1 MALDIGKLGW
11 APWGL
16 CAATLGASWLLH
28 PPGAWQAAGGAA
40 AAALLSWAGTRAMR
54 TAAQAAADGRADL
67 ERQSQQQRIL
77 LDSLPFP
84 VWLKDAQ
91 GVYLLVNPAYAAYA
105 QVSGLDAVEGRTD
118 LELWP
123 EPVARYFRESDAQV
137 LRSGGVLHQEE
148 LQGMQPDGPWVD
160 IFKTRVLLGPGQYAT
175 VGASIDI
182 SLRKQAE
189 ARLLQRER
197 YQRALLDNFPFNTWL
212 KDTQGRFLVAS
223 QGVADL
229 HGFATAND
237 MLGLTDVDLVPPEDA
252 AAYFAK
258 EVEAMQTRQMV
269 RTEGTRG
276 SGADLQ
282 WFEVARG
289 PATIDGELVGTAG
302 FMWDITYIK
311 DATRQ
316 MSMLSAALDRV
327 GDSVCLIPFGTSRL
341 VYVNATMCQ
350 TLGYSEAELTGGMAL
365 YDIDP
370 HVTAE
375 GMEHI
380 WQVLKVQGTMRFES
394 VHRTRQ
400 GTDFP
405 VEVNT
410 NYFVFDGVEYSLAT
424 ARDITQRK
432 VLEKRLTDSEQQFRG
447 LAENITDLILC
458 LDKHGKRVY
467 MNPAMQRAYR
477 NVLGEHVDVL
487 DDAVTLLNSYYRQQH
502 QALVEQVLTTG
513 QEGLLELASPARGRV
528 PQIFST
534 SRYMPQRNAQGEV
547 DGVIILSRDT
557 TVRKQ
562 AEAHLQSLNRALTL
576 TSATNLAVAKARSLQ
591 ELLDAVC
598 RQMVEIGGYITV
610 CIGRA
615 ESDARKT
622 VTLVA
627 GYGSLAEGMFALSH
641 SWDPAAP
648 DFGAMGRSIA
658 EGAPVLVPD
667 VQTDP
672 RVLNTP
678 GAARSLGVRSMLC
691 LPLHG
696 TEQVWGSIY
705 AYSMEPDSFSEDE
718 VRLLDEAANNIAYGI
733 RALLAQGGMRAAE
746 LALYESSLARQI
758 AEEASKA
765 KSDFLAT
772 MSHEIRTPMNGVL
785 GMTGLLLDTP
795 LNDEQR
801 EYAETVRNSGE
812 ALLRIINDIL
822 DYSKIEAGKLELETL
837 DFNLRSLMD
846 EVADAVAL
854 RIGNKPVECAW
865 VAQPRVPSHVRGDPG
880 RLRQVLLNLAGN
892 ATKFTQHGEVTID
905 LSLAADLGSE
915 VVLHCEVRDT
925 GIGILPDKLAQLF
938 TPFTQADASTTRQY
952 GGTGLGLAISKQLV
966 ERMGG
971 VIGARSVPGQGSVF
985 WFELPLGVPPGP
997 RVDEAE
1003 RPLPAVGGLRAL
1015 VVDDNATNRRLL
1027 ELLLQDWGM
1036 QAVVAEDGLDAQRV
1050 LAAEQ
1055 AAGRKLH
1062 LAILDMRMPGMD
1074 GEALGRWMQ
1083 ADPQWAA
1090 VPLVMLTSVARRGDA
1105 ARLTAAGFAAFL
1117 TKPIKG
1123 AQLLR
1128 CMQTLLSL
1136 GAAPP
1141 PPAAAPPLVT
1151 RHTLEDAAPRARV
1164 LVVEDNPTNQKLVLA
1179 LLGKWGHQVRTAGH
1193 GLDALALLRQH
1204 PFDVVL
1210 MDCQMPEMD
1219 GYEATRRIRAGEAGD
1234 RHVDVPIIAL
1244 TANAMVG
1251 DRATAI
1257 AAGMDDHISKPIDAP
1272 ALRAAVQRWCTLRSG
1287 GGTVP
1292 EAPPEDFSLALLGRY
1307 YGDDLPLAGPLLPGL
1322 LDDLHRQLP
1331 ALRVALATPQGTEAR
1346 VRLDALARMADALGG
1361 AALAQ
1366 HARAREPG
1374 LDTLEALVLRLGAAI
1389 LAHTTGSDAWT

>member
-1 MALDIGKLGW
+1 MALEIGKLGW

-16 CAATLGASWLLH
+16 CAATLGASWLLQ
-28 PPGAWQAAGGAA
+28 PPSAWQAAGGAA
-40 AAALLSWAGTRAMR
+40 AAVLLSWAGTRLLR
-54 TAAQAAADGRADL
+54 TAAQTAADATADL
-67 ERQSQQQRIL
+67 ARQSLQQRVL
-77 LDSLPFP
+77 LNSLPFP

-91 GVYLLVNPAYAAYA
+91 GVYLLVNQAYAEYA
-105 QVSGLDAVEGRTD
+105 KVPGFDAVEGHTD
-118 LELWP
+118 LALWP

-137 LRSGGVLHQEE
+137 LRNGGVVHQEE
-148 LQGMQPDGPWVD
+148 PQGMQPDGPWVD

-189 ARLLQRER
+189 ARLLERER

-212 KDTQGRFLVAS
+212 KDTQGRFLVVS
-223 QGVADL
+223 QGVANL
-229 HGFATAND
+229 HGFATPND
-237 MLGLTDVDLVPPEDA
+237 MLGLSDVDLSPPEEA

-276 SGADLQ
+276 SGASLQ
-282 WFEVARG
+282 WFETARG
-289 PATIDGELVGTAG
+289 PATIDGELIGTAG
-302 FMWDITYIK
+302 FMWEITNIK
-311 DATRQ
+311 DANKNLT
-316 MSMLSAALDRV
+316 MLSTALDRV
-327 GDSVCLIPFGTSRL
+327 GDSVCLIPFGTTAL
-341 VYVNATMCQ
+341 VYVNATMCHS
-350 TLGYSEAELTGGMAL
+350 LGYSLAELTGGMTL

-375 GMEHI
+375 SLDHLWG
-380 WQVLKVQGTMRFES
+380 VLKTQGTMRFES
-394 VHRTRQ
+394 IHRTRQ
-400 GTDFP
+400 GTEFA

-410 NYFVFDGVEYSLAT
+410 NYFVFEGVEYSLAT
-424 ARDITQRK
+424 ARDITTRK
-432 VLEKRLTDSEQQFRG
+432 ALEKRLTDSEQQFRG

-458 LDKHGKRVY
+458 LDKQGQRVY
-467 MNPAMQRAYR
+467 MNPTMQRLYR
-477 NVLGEHVDVL
+477 GILGPYVDVM
-487 DDAVTLLNSYYRQQH
+487 DNAVSMLGQESRQQH
-502 QALVEQVLTTG
+502 DALVAQVLANGREG
-513 QEGLLELASPARGRV
+513 QLEFASPARDGK
-528 PQIFST
+528 PQFFAT
-534 SRYMPQRNAQGEV
+534 SRYMPQRNAQGDIE
-547 DGVIILSRDT
+547 GVIIVARDT
-557 TVRKQ
+557 TSRKR
-562 AEAHLQSLNRALTL
+562 ADAHLQSLNRALTL

-615 ESDARKT
+615 ESDPRKT

-627 GYGSLAEGMFALSH
+627 GHGSLAEGMFDLSH

-658 EGAPVLVPD
+658 EGAPVLVAD

-672 RVLNTP
+672 RVLDTP

-705 AYSMEPDSFSEDE
+705 AYSMVLESFSDE
-718 VRLLDEAANNIAYGI
+718 EVHLLGEAANNIAYGI

-822 DYSKIEAGKLELETL
+822 DYSKIEAGKLELEML

-854 RIGNKPVECAW
+854 RIGTKPVECAW
-865 VAQPRVPSHVRGDPG
+865 VAQPQVPSRVRGDPG

-892 ATKFTQHGEVTID
+892 ATKFTQQGEVTIE
-905 LSLAADLGSE
+905 LSLVADQGSE

-925 GIGILPDKLAQLF
+925 GIGISSDKLAQLF

-971 VIGARSVPGQGSVF
+971 TIGARSVPGQGSVF
-985 WFELPLGVPPGP
+985 WFELPLGIPQGP
-997 RVDEAE
+997 RMEDQE
-1003 RPLPAVGGLRAL
+1003 RPSHAVGGLRAL

-1027 ELLLQDWGM
+1027 ELLLQNWGM

-1050 LAAEQ
+1050 LAAEH

-1062 LAILDMRMPGMD
+1062 VAILDMRMPGMD

-1083 ADPQWAA
+1083 ADPRWAP

-1128 CMQTLLSL
+1128 CMQTLLSM
-1136 GAAPP
+1136 GAPPP
-1141 PPAAAPPLVT
+1141 PPAAPLPLVT
-1151 RHTLEDAAPRARV
+1151 RHTLDEATPRARV
-1164 LVVEDNPTNQKLVLA
+1164 LVVEDNATNQKLVLA
-1179 LLGKWGHQVRTAGH
+1179 LLGKWGHQVHTALH
-1193 GLDALALLRQH
+1193 GFDALALLRQH

-1210 MDCQMPEMD
+1210 MDCHMPEMD

-1272 ALRAAVQRWCTLRSG
+1272 ALRAAVRRWCTLRSG
-1287 GGTVP
+1287 AVTLFGP
-1292 EAPPEDFSLALLGRY
+1292 PPEDFSLALLRRY

-1322 LDDLHRQLP
+1322 LDDLQKQLP
-1331 ALRVALATPQGTEAR
+1331 ALRAALAVPHSAEAQ

-1366 HARAREPG
+1366 EARAQAPG
-1374 LDTLEALVLRLGAAI
+1374 LAALEDLVERLGAAI
-1389 LAHTTGSDAWT
+1389 LATTTGSAAWT